1 MSREMTLQSMPIQS
15 TIFNFVF
22 NRFLAQI
29 NSILTHR
36 SFPSSTRHFVDV
48 ARLILYPQ
56 NVVRFD
62 IMALY
67 ENYVMF
73 ATLSMNMI
81 YFDDYF

>member
-1 MSREMTLQSMPIQS
+1 MTLQSMPIQS

-62 IMALY
+62 TMALY
-67 ENYVMF
+67 ENHIII
-73 ATLSMNMI
+73 ATLSTNS
-81 YFDDYF
+81 FHLNHHQ

>member
-1 MSREMTLQSMPIQS
+1 MTLQSMPIQS

-56 NVVRFD
+56 NVVRLD

-67 ENYVMF
+67 ENHIII
-73 ATLSMNMI
+73 ATLSTNNI